1 MNYAIVLAGG
11 KGTRMNSE
19 IPKQFLVVGGKP
31 LISYS
36 LDVFEKSPFIDA
48 IIIVTSQDY
57 TGYMKALVKENGY
70 KKIAGIALGGKE
82 RYDSVHSGLELIQ
95 TLMSSGAG
103 QLSRDEEWLS
113 GEDYIFIHDGAR
125 PCVTAQII
133 YNCMQDVMEYK
144 ACVAAVPV
152 KDTIKVADKA
162 GMSVNT
168 PDRSTLWQIQT
179 PQSFEYELI
188 MDAYEKMIK
197 VCKDEKKLK
206 GKKSA
211 LDVVKNIVG
220 SSNNEQF
227 KSKMQIIDKVMNET
241 ALMVMKNKG
250 EIILPL
256 YHEISGGMTR
266 NGLEVLGEEYGYLLA
281 GVCQDDYNNSD
292 YKMERYFTM
301 AELADKMKKAKIII
315 YDSDKNEIDLK
326 NITASKMAE
335 NTNILKDSSEYAVSV
350 KIFETGISGEDF
362 ANALNVDSS
371 NITLEYIDDKI
382 KITTKGKGHGFGLS
396 MNQAEKYGEQGMGYE
411 EILKKFYDVT
421 IAE

>member
-1 MNYAIVLAGG
+1 MNCAIVLAGG

-57 TGYMKALVKENGY
+57 TGYMKTLVKENGY

-95 TLMSSGAG
+95 TLMSSGDG
-103 QLSRDEEWLS
+103 QLSEGEEWLSGDKKQLDDVKGYCRMS

-179 PQSFEYELI
+179 PQVFEAGLI
-188 MDAYEKMIK
+188 KEAYDRLYNDTTAGNITDDAMVVERYMGRTVKMTMADYKNIK
-197 VCKDEKKLK
+197 VTTPEDMDIAGIFLK
-206 GKKSA
+206 A
-211 LDVVKNIVG
+211 
-220 SSNNEQF
+220 
-227 KSKMQIIDKVMNET
+227 
-241 ALMVMKNKG
+241 
-250 EIILPL
+250 
-256 YHEISGGMTR
+256 
-266 NGLEVLGEEYGYLLA
+266 
-281 GVCQDDYNNSD
+281 
-292 YKMERYFTM
+292 
-301 AELADKMKKAKIII
+301 
-315 YDSDKNEIDLK
+315 
-326 NITASKMAE
+326 
-335 NTNILKDSSEYAVSV
+335 
-350 KIFETGISGEDF
+350 
-362 ANALNVDSS
+362 
-371 NITLEYIDDKI
+371 
-382 KITTKGKGHGFGLS
+382 
-396 MNQAEKYGEQGMGYE
+396 
-411 EILKKFYDVT
+411 
-421 IAE
+421 

>member
-1 MNYAIVLAGG
+1 MNCAIVLAGG

-197 VCKDEKKLK
+197 D
-206 GKKSA
+206 SA
-211 LDVVKNIVG
+211 RG
-220 SSNNEQF
+220 
-227 KSKMQIIDKVMNET
+227 
-241 ALMVMKNKG
+241 
-250 EIILPL
+250 
-256 YHEISGGMTR
+256 
-266 NGLEVLGEEYGYLLA
+266 
-281 GVCQDDYNNSD
+281 
-292 YKMERYFTM
+292 
-301 AELADKMKKAKIII
+301 
-315 YDSDKNEIDLK
+315 
-326 NITASKMAE
+326 NITDDAMVVEKYTSVRVKL
-335 NTNILKDSSEYAVSV
+335 TQSSY
-350 KIFETGISGEDF
+350 K
-362 ANALNVDSS
+362 N
-371 NITLEYIDDKI
+371 I
-382 KITTKGKGHGFGLS
+382 KITTPDD
-396 MNQAEKYGEQGMGYE
+396 
-411 EILKKFYDVT
+411 IT
-421 IAE
+421 IAESFIKK

>member
-1 MNYAIVLAGG
+1 MNCAIVLAGG

-162 GMSVNT
+162 GM
-168 PDRSTLWQIQT
+168 
-179 PQSFEYELI
+179 FEAGLI
-188 MDAYEKMIK
+188 KEAYERLYNDTTAGNITDDAMVVEHYMDRTVKMTMADYKNIK
-197 VCKDEKKLK
+197 VTTPEDMDIARIFLK
-206 GKKSA
+206 A
-211 LDVVKNIVG
+211 
-220 SSNNEQF
+220 
-227 KSKMQIIDKVMNET
+227 
-241 ALMVMKNKG
+241 
-250 EIILPL
+250 
-256 YHEISGGMTR
+256 
-266 NGLEVLGEEYGYLLA
+266 
-281 GVCQDDYNNSD
+281 
-292 YKMERYFTM
+292 
-301 AELADKMKKAKIII
+301 
-315 YDSDKNEIDLK
+315 
-326 NITASKMAE
+326 
-335 NTNILKDSSEYAVSV
+335 
-350 KIFETGISGEDF
+350 
-362 ANALNVDSS
+362 
-371 NITLEYIDDKI
+371 
-382 KITTKGKGHGFGLS
+382 
-396 MNQAEKYGEQGMGYE
+396 
-411 EILKKFYDVT
+411 
-421 IAE
+421 

>member
-1 MNYAIVLAGG
+1 MNCAIVLAGG

-19 IPKQFLVVGGKP
+19 IPKQFIVVGGKP

-95 TLMSSGAG
+95 TLMSS
-103 QLSRDEEWLS
+103 DEEWLS

-179 PQSFEYELI
+179 PQVFEAGLI
-188 MDAYEKMIK
+188 KEAYERLYNDTTAGNITDDAM
-197 VCKDEKKLK
+197 
-206 GKKSA
+206 
-211 LDVVKNIVG
+211 VV
-220 SSNNEQF
+220 
-227 KSKMQIIDKVMNET
+227 ET
-241 ALMVMKNKG
+241 M
-250 EIILPL
+250 
-256 YHEISGGMTR
+256 
-266 NGLEVLGEEYGYLLA
+266 LGE
-281 GVCQDDYNNSD
+281 
-292 YKMERYFTM
+292 
-301 AELADKMKKAKIII
+301 
-315 YDSDKNEIDLK
+315 
-326 NITASKMAE
+326 
-335 NTNILKDSSEYAVSV
+335 SV
-350 KIFETGISGEDF
+350 KLYEGSYE
-362 ANALNVDSS
+362 N
-371 NITLEYIDDKI
+371 I
-382 KITTKGKGHGFGLS
+382 KITTPEDLKV
-396 MNQAEKYGEQGMGYE
+396 AEAIVG
-411 EILKKFYDVT
+411 
-421 IAE
+421 

>member
-1 MNYAIVLAGG
+1 MNCAIVLAGG

-179 PQSFEYELI
+179 PQTFSYALVSEAYRKRAEAGDTTVTD
-188 MDAYEKMIK
+188 DAMVVEKYADHSIYL
-197 VCKDEKKLK
+197 LK
-206 GKKSA
+206 G
-211 LDVVKNIVG
+211 D
-220 SSNNEQF
+220 
-227 KSKMQIIDKVMNET
+227 
-241 ALMVMKNKG
+241 
-250 EIILPL
+250 
-256 YHEISGGMTR
+256 YR
-266 NGLEVLGEEYGYLLA
+266 N
-281 GVCQDDYNNSD
+281 
-292 YKMERYFTM
+292 
-301 AELADKMKKAKIII
+301 
-315 YDSDKNEIDLK
+315 
-326 NITASKMAE
+326 
-335 NTNILKDSSEYAVSV
+335 
-350 KIFETGISGEDF
+350 
-362 ANALNVDSS
+362 
-371 NITLEYIDDKI
+371 I
-382 KITTKGKGHGFGLS
+382 KITTPEDL
-396 MNQAEKYGEQGMGYE
+396 
-411 EILKKFYDVT
+411 V
-421 IAE
+421 IAEAFLNGGDNR

>member
-1 MNYAIVLAGG
+1 MNCAIVLAGG

-19 IPKQFLVVGGKP
+19 IPKQFLMVGGKP

-152 KDTIKVADKA
+152 KDTIKVEC
-162 GMSVNT
+162 
-168 PDRSTLWQIQT
+168 LLIHQIGAHCGR
-179 PQSFEYELI
+179 YRHHRCL
-188 MDAYEKMIK
+188 
-197 VCKDEKKLK
+197 KL
-206 GKKSA
+206 
-211 LDVVKNIVG
+211 
-220 SSNNEQF
+220 
-227 KSKMQIIDKVMNET
+227 
-241 ALMVMKNKG
+241 
-250 EIILPL
+250 
-256 YHEISGGMTR
+256 
-266 NGLEVLGEEYGYLLA
+266 VL
-281 GVCQDDYNNSD
+281 
-292 YKMERYFTM
+292 
-301 AELADKMKKAKIII
+301 
-315 YDSDKNEIDLK
+315 
-326 NITASKMAE
+326 
-335 NTNILKDSSEYAVSV
+335 
-350 KIFETGISGEDF
+350 
-362 ANALNVDSS
+362 
-371 NITLEYIDDKI
+371 
-382 KITTKGKGHGFGLS
+382 
-396 MNQAEKYGEQGMGYE
+396 
-411 EILKKFYDVT
+411 
-421 IAE
+421 

>member
-1 MNYAIVLAGG
+1 MNCAIVLAGG

-197 VCKDEKKLK
+197 D
-206 GKKSA
+206 SA
-211 LDVVKNIVG
+211 RG
-220 SSNNEQF
+220 
-227 KSKMQIIDKVMNET
+227 
-241 ALMVMKNKG
+241 
-250 EIILPL
+250 
-256 YHEISGGMTR
+256 
-266 NGLEVLGEEYGYLLA
+266 
-281 GVCQDDYNNSD
+281 
-292 YKMERYFTM
+292 
-301 AELADKMKKAKIII
+301 
-315 YDSDKNEIDLK
+315 
-326 NITASKMAE
+326 NITDDAMVVEKYTSVRVKL
-335 NTNILKDSSEYAVSV
+335 TQSSY
-350 KIFETGISGEDF
+350 K
-362 ANALNVDSS
+362 N
-371 NITLEYIDDKI
+371 I
-382 KITTKGKGHGFGLS
+382 KITTPDD
-396 MNQAEKYGEQGMGYE
+396 
-411 EILKKFYDVT
+411 II
-421 IAE
+421 IAESFIKK

>member
-1 MNYAIVLAGG
+1 MNCAIVLAGG

-179 PQSFEYELI
+179 PQTFSYELI
-188 MDAYEKMIK
+188 YQAYRVLITSEENTAEPEQTLPYDSLLNKQK
-197 VCKDEKKLK
+197 VKKLQENR
-206 GKKSA
+206 GQVHVTDDA
-211 LDVVKNIVG
+211 MVVELLTDIPVKLVRG
-220 SSNNEQF
+220 SYQN
-227 KSKMQIIDKVMNET
+227 
-241 ALMVMKNKG
+241 
-250 EIILPL
+250 
-256 YHEISGGMTR
+256 
-266 NGLEVLGEEYGYLLA
+266 
-281 GVCQDDYNNSD
+281 
-292 YKMERYFTM
+292 
-301 AELADKMKKAKIII
+301 
-315 YDSDKNEIDLK
+315 
-326 NITASKMAE
+326 
-335 NTNILKDSSEYAVSV
+335 
-350 KIFETGISGEDF
+350 
-362 ANALNVDSS
+362 
-371 NITLEYIDDKI
+371 I
-382 KITTKGKGHGFGLS
+382 KITTP
-396 MNQAEKYGEQGMGYE
+396 ED
-411 EILKKFYDVT
+411 LK
-421 IAE
+421 IAEALCEKKQ

>member
-1 MNYAIVLAGG
+1 MNCAIVLAGG

-19 IPKQFLVVGGKP
+19 IPKQFIVVGGKP

-36 LDVFEKSPFIDA
+36 LDVFEESPFIDA

-57 TGYMKALVKENGY
+57 TGYMKALVKEAKPNA
-70 KKIAGIALGGKE
+70 IHSLRHFQIRAVADRGKE

-179 PQSFEYELI
+179 PQVFEAGLI
-188 MDAYEKMIK
+188 KEAYDRLYNDMTAGNITDDAMVVEHYMDRTVKMTMADYKNIK
-197 VCKDEKKLK
+197 VTTPEDMDIARIFLK
-206 GKKSA
+206 A
-211 LDVVKNIVG
+211 
-220 SSNNEQF
+220 
-227 KSKMQIIDKVMNET
+227 
-241 ALMVMKNKG
+241 
-250 EIILPL
+250 
-256 YHEISGGMTR
+256 
-266 NGLEVLGEEYGYLLA
+266 
-281 GVCQDDYNNSD
+281 
-292 YKMERYFTM
+292 
-301 AELADKMKKAKIII
+301 
-315 YDSDKNEIDLK
+315 
-326 NITASKMAE
+326 
-335 NTNILKDSSEYAVSV
+335 
-350 KIFETGISGEDF
+350 
-362 ANALNVDSS
+362 
-371 NITLEYIDDKI
+371 
-382 KITTKGKGHGFGLS
+382 
-396 MNQAEKYGEQGMGYE
+396 
-411 EILKKFYDVT
+411 
-421 IAE
+421 

>member
-1 MNYAIVLAGG
+1 MNCAIVLAGG

-103 QLSRDEEWLS
+103 QLSRDEE
-113 GEDYIFIHDGAR
+113 FIHDGAR

-152 KDTIKVADKA
+152 KDTIKVVDKA

-197 VCKDEKKLK
+197 D
-206 GKKSA
+206 SA
-211 LDVVKNIVG
+211 RG
-220 SSNNEQF
+220 
-227 KSKMQIIDKVMNET
+227 
-241 ALMVMKNKG
+241 
-250 EIILPL
+250 
-256 YHEISGGMTR
+256 
-266 NGLEVLGEEYGYLLA
+266 
-281 GVCQDDYNNSD
+281 
-292 YKMERYFTM
+292 
-301 AELADKMKKAKIII
+301 
-315 YDSDKNEIDLK
+315 
-326 NITASKMAE
+326 NITDDAMVVEKYTSVRVKL
-335 NTNILKDSSEYAVSV
+335 TQSSY
-350 KIFETGISGEDF
+350 K
-362 ANALNVDSS
+362 N
-371 NITLEYIDDKI
+371 I
-382 KITTKGKGHGFGLS
+382 KITTPDD
-396 MNQAEKYGEQGMGYE
+396 
-411 EILKKFYDVT
+411 II
-421 IAE
+421 IAESFIKK

>member
-179 PQSFEYELI
+179 PQTFSYALVSEAYRKRAEAGDTTVTD
-188 MDAYEKMIK
+188 DAMVVEKYADHSIYL
-197 VCKDEKKLK
+197 LK
-206 GKKSA
+206 G
-211 LDVVKNIVG
+211 D
-220 SSNNEQF
+220 
-227 KSKMQIIDKVMNET
+227 
-241 ALMVMKNKG
+241 
-250 EIILPL
+250 
-256 YHEISGGMTR
+256 YR
-266 NGLEVLGEEYGYLLA
+266 N
-281 GVCQDDYNNSD
+281 
-292 YKMERYFTM
+292 
-301 AELADKMKKAKIII
+301 
-315 YDSDKNEIDLK
+315 
-326 NITASKMAE
+326 
-335 NTNILKDSSEYAVSV
+335 
-350 KIFETGISGEDF
+350 
-362 ANALNVDSS
+362 
-371 NITLEYIDDKI
+371 I
-382 KITTKGKGHGFGLS
+382 KITTPEDL
-396 MNQAEKYGEQGMGYE
+396 
-411 EILKKFYDVT
+411 V
-421 IAE
+421 IAEAFLNGGDNR

>member
-1 MNYAIVLAGG
+1 MNCAIVLAGG

-179 PQSFEYELI
+179 PQVFEAGLI
-188 MDAYEKMIK
+188 KEAYERLYNDTTAGNITDDAMVVEQESGVK
-197 VCKDEKKLK
+197 VCLVE
-206 GKKSA
+206 
-211 LDVVKNIVG
+211 G
-220 SSNNEQF
+220 S
-227 KSKMQIIDKVMNET
+227 
-241 ALMVMKNKG
+241 
-250 EIILPL
+250 
-256 YHEISGGMTR
+256 YH
-266 NGLEVLGEEYGYLLA
+266 N
-281 GVCQDDYNNSD
+281 
-292 YKMERYFTM
+292 
-301 AELADKMKKAKIII
+301 
-315 YDSDKNEIDLK
+315 
-326 NITASKMAE
+326 
-335 NTNILKDSSEYAVSV
+335 
-350 KIFETGISGEDF
+350 
-362 ANALNVDSS
+362 
-371 NITLEYIDDKI
+371 I
-382 KITTKGKGHGFGLS
+382 KITTPEDLLVAESFL
-396 MNQAEKYGEQGMGYE
+396 AEK
-411 EILKKFYDVT
+411 
-421 IAE
+421 

>member
-57 TGYMKALVKENGY
+57 TGYMKALVKENDY

-82 RYDSVHSGLELIQ
+82 RYDSVHSGLEPIQ

-179 PQSFEYELI
+179 PQTFSYALVSEAYRKRAEAGDTTVTD
-188 MDAYEKMIK
+188 DAMVVEKYADHSIYL
-197 VCKDEKKLK
+197 LK
-206 GKKSA
+206 G
-211 LDVVKNIVG
+211 D
-220 SSNNEQF
+220 
-227 KSKMQIIDKVMNET
+227 
-241 ALMVMKNKG
+241 
-250 EIILPL
+250 
-256 YHEISGGMTR
+256 YR
-266 NGLEVLGEEYGYLLA
+266 N
-281 GVCQDDYNNSD
+281 
-292 YKMERYFTM
+292 
-301 AELADKMKKAKIII
+301 
-315 YDSDKNEIDLK
+315 
-326 NITASKMAE
+326 
-335 NTNILKDSSEYAVSV
+335 
-350 KIFETGISGEDF
+350 
-362 ANALNVDSS
+362 
-371 NITLEYIDDKI
+371 I
-382 KITTKGKGHGFGLS
+382 KITTPEDL
-396 MNQAEKYGEQGMGYE
+396 
-411 EILKKFYDVT
+411 V
-421 IAE
+421 IAEAFLNGGDNR

>member
-197 VCKDEKKLK
+197 D
-206 GKKSA
+206 SA
-211 LDVVKNIVG
+211 RG
-220 SSNNEQF
+220 
-227 KSKMQIIDKVMNET
+227 
-241 ALMVMKNKG
+241 
-250 EIILPL
+250 
-256 YHEISGGMTR
+256 
-266 NGLEVLGEEYGYLLA
+266 
-281 GVCQDDYNNSD
+281 
-292 YKMERYFTM
+292 
-301 AELADKMKKAKIII
+301 
-315 YDSDKNEIDLK
+315 
-326 NITASKMAE
+326 NITDDAMVVEKYTSVRVKL
-335 NTNILKDSSEYAVSV
+335 TQSSY
-350 KIFETGISGEDF
+350 K
-362 ANALNVDSS
+362 N
-371 NITLEYIDDKI
+371 I
-382 KITTKGKGHGFGLS
+382 KITTPDD
-396 MNQAEKYGEQGMGYE
+396 
-411 EILKKFYDVT
+411 II
-421 IAE
+421 IAESFIKK

>member
-1 MNYAIVLAGG
+1 MNCAIVLAGG

-133 YNCMQDVMEYK
+133 YNCRQDVMEYK

-179 PQSFEYELI
+179 PQVFEAGLI
-188 MDAYEKMIK
+188 KEAYERLYNDTTAGNITDDAMVVEHYMDRTVKMTMADYKNIK
-197 VCKDEKKLK
+197 VTTPEDMDIARIFLK
-206 GKKSA
+206 A
-211 LDVVKNIVG
+211 
-220 SSNNEQF
+220 
-227 KSKMQIIDKVMNET
+227 
-241 ALMVMKNKG
+241 
-250 EIILPL
+250 
-256 YHEISGGMTR
+256 
-266 NGLEVLGEEYGYLLA
+266 
-281 GVCQDDYNNSD
+281 
-292 YKMERYFTM
+292 
-301 AELADKMKKAKIII
+301 
-315 YDSDKNEIDLK
+315 
-326 NITASKMAE
+326 
-335 NTNILKDSSEYAVSV
+335 
-350 KIFETGISGEDF
+350 
-362 ANALNVDSS
+362 
-371 NITLEYIDDKI
+371 
-382 KITTKGKGHGFGLS
+382 
-396 MNQAEKYGEQGMGYE
+396 
-411 EILKKFYDVT
+411 
-421 IAE
+421 